1 MITSWRY
8 LLSKQ
13 TERGEAYLVL
23 FKNRADIRDISL
35 REFIKNDI
43 SVGKL
48 ILMNFFNIC
57 K

>member
-48 ILMNFFNIC
+48 ILMNFFDHL
-57 K
+57 

>member
-13 TERGEAYLVL
+13 AERGEAYLVL

-48 ILMNFFNIC
+48 ILMNFFDHL
-57 K
+57 